1 MFCPRPEEASTT
13 LGRQLISFGVQPLC
27 APCHESGT
35 GCGVPFKLTS
45 NHELSSITMG
55 PSSHLPSPPSAQ
67 QSPNGGRLV
76 RQRRSL
82 KTVGRGPLAPLLRD
96 KCLDISTHGL
106 VWRDQRD
113 PVGASSPWP
122 CPCPFPGSLAVGA
135 ECDNL
140 LGRPG

>member
-35 GCGVPFKLTS
+35 GCGVAFKLTS
-45 NHELSSITMG
+45 NHEPSSITMDS
-55 PSSHLPSPPSAQ
+55 SSHLPSPPTAQ
-67 QSPNGGRLV
+67 QPPTGETNQKRDLD
-76 RQRRSL
+76 
-82 KTVGRGPLAPLLRD
+82 TVGRGD

-113 PVGASSPWP
+113 SVGTSSPRP

-135 ECDNL
+135 ECDNP
-140 LGRPG
+140 LGRPD